1 MKTYWSR
8 VLITIATI
16 PLKHVTDCSLKTKI
30 LQFLNIKHSQEIS
43 CIPYERSGNI
53 TTIYKETAKTM
64 PNLS

>member
-8 VLITIATI
+8 VLRTIATI

-43 CIPYERSGNI
+43 CIFHEKYGNI
-53 TTIYKETAKTM
+53 TTIYKETARTM